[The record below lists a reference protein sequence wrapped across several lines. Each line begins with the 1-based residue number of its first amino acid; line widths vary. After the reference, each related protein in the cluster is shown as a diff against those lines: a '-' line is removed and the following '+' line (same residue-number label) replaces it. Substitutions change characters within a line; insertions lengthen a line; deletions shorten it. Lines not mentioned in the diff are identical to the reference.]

1 MSEKQKKL
9 SLLNTLDINTQG
21 NDIIYGRYYF
31 SRIKNIRLNC
41 VNIPIPLNAFVVI
54 TLDNDMTIDIK
65 GSVSFIIEYDDIE
78 DLFIFLRGD

>member
-21 NDIIYGRYYF
+21 HDIIYGEYYF
-31 SRIKNIRLNC
+31 NHIKNIRLNC
-41 VNIPIPLNAFVVI
+41 VNIPIPLNALVVI
-54 TLDNDMTIDIK
+54 TLDNDMTIDIN
-65 GSVSFIIEYDDIE
+65 GLSFIIEYDDIE